1 MLLLHSQQ
9 KPYIYSAVY
18 DCNVSI
24 YHKTRNF
31 VFLCKFIVSS
41 LAECATILCVR
52 RSQKKAAVA
61 VVVCCRVVCQI
72 IAATVPSSHIVF
84 IDRARMIR
92 HSPVWEMRNRKKNRH
107 KKPGGE
113 KRFMLREAKI
123 VLCFS
128 HRIYEYKWIY
138 IPPVCGQAS
147 RSRVLV
153 EWSFIAVCFCVC
165 WENAF
170 RCLTRALICAAN
182 YYFMR
187 AHCWLSLG
195 KLAE

>member
-41 LAECATILCVR
+41 LAECGTILCTEKPEK
-52 RSQKKAAVA
+52 S
-61 VVVCCRVVCQI
+61 CCCCCCVLWGRL
-72 IAATVPSSHIVF
+72 PDH
-84 IDRARMIR
+84 RR
-92 HSPVWEMRNRKKNRH
+92 HSSQFSHCVHRPRTNDSSFTGLRDEKPKKKRH

-195 KLAE
+195 KFAE